1 MRNRVLNTVTLLA
14 LAGLSSLAMGQSDSG
29 DPPALVG
36 RVAVTQGQ
44 VSIGSDVGAEMMA
57 AQVNWPVTSGNT
69 ISTAPGART
78 ALRIGST
85 SIRLDGDSSLEVVQL
100 DDANLRLRLHYGSA
114 NIRVRNPDL
123 VPGFELTTPEARVRL
138 EQPSSLRI
146 DAERVR
152 DTSSVDVFD
161 GVALVDGGGSQLTIR
176 AGKGAELTDD
186 DVRTLAATRDGFDD
200 WATSRDRIE
209 DSSAS
214 ARYVGTEMTGY
225 EDLDRYGSWSTNSEY
240 GPLWIPTVASG
251 WVPYRDGSWT
261 WLDPWGWT
269 WVDNAPW
276 GYAPF
281 HYGRWVQVN
290 SRWAWAPGRRPEHWV
305 WAPALVGWV
314 GGAGWNVTFRDRS
327 RAPGTGWYPLSW
339 HDRYVPGYRVPA
351 NHLRWMNEHVRDR
364 KGGRDF
370 RPQGLTVVPQDRFRQ
385 PGRVNV
391 PRSPILTAP
400 PVMAHNVPAALPA
413 AGAPPA
419 PPNRPQR
426 PGRPAGERDGERRAD
441 NWRGEGR
448 RGDARAADTRPDAGR
463 PADARPAEI
472 RPVDARQDA
481 DHAERGARWGGRGD
495 DRRADGVIDTG
506 RAERDGFANRRSFQA
521 AMPAPVIGQATPSAQ
536 GLGINSPPP
545 HQSQQAGT
553 IVSPPPQPSP
563 TPGTIS
569 SLPPRQPAPQMIT
582 TVPPAGVPPA
592 GVPAAGERE
601 REWRSQGWQRSDRR
615 EQLEELRRNRQ
626 PMPAPAP
633 VLQTPSAPAAPAAPV
648 AIPQPVREARTESRF
663 EQRSDPRPERAHR
676 GDWERPS
683 PQRIAPPAPQAAP
696 APAPAPA
703 SAPVMM
709 ARPAMPAP
717 PPVTAARPAPAPAAA
732 PPAPR
737 GDGGGRAAR
746 AEGGGGRHQQE
757 R

>member
-1 MRNRVLNTVTLLA
+1 MRKRVLNTVTVLA

-44 VSIGSDVGAEMMA
+44 VSIGSDVGVEMMA

-78 ALRIGST
+78 ELRIGST
-85 SIRLDGDSSLEVVQL
+85 SIRLDGDASLEVVQL

-123 VPGFELTTPEARVRL
+123 VPGFELTTPQARVRL

-146 DAERVR
+146 DAGRVR
-152 DTSSVDVFD
+152 DTSSVDVFE
-161 GVALVDGGGSQLTIR
+161 GVALVEGGGSQLTVR

-186 DVRTLAATRDGFDD
+186 DVRTLAATRDAFDD
-200 WATSRDRIE
+200 WAASRDRIE
-209 DSSAS
+209 GAAS

-225 EDLDRYGSWSTNSEY
+225 EDLDRYGSWSTSSEY
-240 GPLWIPTVASG
+240 GPVWIPTVAST

-314 GGAGWNVTFRDRS
+314 GGAGWNVTFRDRT

-351 NHLRWMNEHVRDR
+351 KHLRWMNEHVRDR

-391 PRSPILTAP
+391 PRSPVLTAP
-400 PVMAHNVPAALPA
+400 PVMAHNVPASLPA

-426 PGRPAGERDGERRAD
+426 PGRPGGATPGGDRDG
-441 NWRGEGR
+441 WRS
-448 RGDARAADTRPDAGR
+448 DAR
-463 PADARPAEI
+463 
-472 RPVDARQDA
+472 
-481 DHAERGARWGGRGD
+481 RGD
-495 DRRADGVIDTG
+495 DRRGDDRRPDGVIDTG
-506 RAERDGFANRRSFQA
+506 RVERDGFANRRPFQA
-521 AMPAPVIGQATPSAQ
+521 VMPAPVIGQATPSAQ

-545 HQSQQAGT
+545 HQSPQAGT
-553 IVSPPPQPSP
+553 IVSPPPQQSP

-569 SLPPRQPAPQMIT
+569 SPPPRQPAPQVIT
-582 TVPPAGVPPA
+582 TVPPA

-615 EQLEELRRNRQ
+615 EQLEEMRRNRQ

-633 VLQTPSAPAAPAAPV
+633 VLQTPAAAPAAPAAPI
-648 AIPQPVREARTESRF
+648 ALPQPVREARTESRF
-663 EQRSDPRPERAHR
+663 EHRNDPRPERAHR
-676 GDWERPS
+676 GDWERPM

-703 SAPVMM
+703 I

-717 PPVTAARPAPAPAAA
+717 PPVAAARPSPAPAPAA
-732 PPAPR
+732 PAPAAR
-737 GDGGGRAAR
+737 GDGGGRGPR
-746 AEGGGGRHQQE
+746 AEAGGGPRHQE

>member
-14 LAGLSSLAMGQSDSG
+14 LAGLSSLAMGQSDG
-29 DPPALVG
+29 GEPPALVG

-78 ALRIGST
+78 ELRIGST

-100 DDANLRLRLHYGSA
+100 DDASLRLRLHYGSA

-123 VPGFELTTPEARVRL
+123 ASGFELTTPQARVRL

-161 GVALVDGGGSQLTIR
+161 GVALLEGGGSQLTVR

-200 WATSRDRIE
+200 WAASRDRIE
-209 DSSAS
+209 DNSAS

-225 EDLDRYGSWSTNSEY
+225 EDLDRYGSWSSNAEY
-240 GPLWIPTVASG
+240 GPLWIPSVASS

-314 GGAGWNVTFRDRS
+314 GGGGWNVTFRDRT

-391 PRSPILTAP
+391 SRSPVLTAP
-400 PVMAHNVPAALPA
+400 PVMAHNVPANLPA

-419 PPNRPQR
+419 PPNRAQR
-426 PGRPAGERDGERRAD
+426 PGRPSGAMPGGEREGWRAD
-441 NWRGEGR
+441 NGRGEGR
-448 RGDARAADTRPDAGR
+448 RGDAR
-463 PADARPAEI
+463 PADARPDANRPAEA
-472 RPVDARQDA
+472 RPAGIGAVDARQDGDRA
-481 DHAERGARWGGRGD
+481 DRGGRWGGRGDDNRRDDGRRGD
-495 DRRADGVIDTG
+495 DRRADGALDTG
-506 RAERDGFANRRSFQA
+506 RVERDGFANRRPFQA

-536 GLGINSPPP
+536 GLGVTSPPP
-545 HQSQQAGT
+545 RQSPQAGT
-553 IVSPPPQPSP
+553 IVSPPPHQSP
-563 TPGTIS
+563 TPGTIAS
-569 SLPPRQPAPQMIT
+569 PPPREPVPQTIT
-582 TVPPAGVPPA
+582 TVPPAGVP
-592 GVPAAGERE
+592 VAGERE

-615 EQLEELRRNRQ
+615 EQMEDVRRNRQ

-633 VLQTPSAPAAPAAPV
+633 VLQTQPTPAAPAAL
-648 AIPQPVREARTESRF
+648 PQPVREARTESRF
-663 EQRSDPRPERAHR
+663 EQRNDPRPERAHR
-676 GDWERPS
+676 GDWERS
-683 PQRIAPPAPQAAP
+683 APQRIAPPTPQAAP
-696 APAPAPA
+696 APAPA
-703 SAPVMM
+703 
-709 ARPAMPAP
+709 MPAP
-717 PPVTAARPAPAPAAA
+717 PPVAAARPSPAPAPAA
-732 PPAPR
+732 PAPR